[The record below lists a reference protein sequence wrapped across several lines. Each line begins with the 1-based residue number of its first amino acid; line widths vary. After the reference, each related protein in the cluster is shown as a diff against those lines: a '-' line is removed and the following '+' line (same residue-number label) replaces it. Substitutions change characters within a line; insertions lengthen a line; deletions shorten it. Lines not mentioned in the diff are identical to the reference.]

1 MKIAAILTAPQVEQ
15 VNSRTKRAADKEAP
29 SGEISVSVSDSAR
42 FVSDIRDAAGDVS
55 EVLADE
61 VERAERDIADGQL
74 EQRMDW
80 SDVLD
85 GLIMEL

>member
-1 MKIAAILTAPQVEQ
+1 MKIAAIHTAPQVEQ
-15 VNSRTKRAADKEAP
+15 VSSRSKRAGGKEP
-29 SGEISVSVSDSAR
+29 TSGEISVSLSPSAR
-42 FVSDIRDAAGDVS
+42 FVSDVRDAAGELG

-80 SDVLD
+80 DDVLD

>member
-1 MKIAAILTAPQVEQ
+1 MKIAAIHTTPQVEQ
-15 VNSRTKRAADKEAP
+15 ITTRAKRGGDKEAR

-42 FVSDIRDAAGDVS
+42 FVSDVRDAAAELG

-80 SDVLD
+80 DEVLD
-85 GLIMEL
+85 GLILEL

>member
-1 MKIAAILTAPQVEQ
+1 MKIAAIHTTPQVEQ
-15 VNSRTKRAADKEAP
+15 
-29 SGEISVSVSDSAR
+29 ISVSVSDSAR
-42 FVSDIRDAAGDVS
+42 FVSDVRDAAAELG

-80 SDVLD
+80 DEVLN
-85 GLIMEL
+85 GLILEL

>member
-1 MKIAAILTAPQVEQ
+1 MKIAAIHTAPQVES
-15 VNSRTKRAADKEAP
+15 VSTRGKRASDKEAP
-29 SGEISVSVSDSAR
+29 SGEISVSLSQGAR
-42 FVSDIRDAAGDVS
+42 FVSDVRDAAGELG
-55 EVLADE
+55 EVLTDE

-80 SDVLD
+80 DDVLD